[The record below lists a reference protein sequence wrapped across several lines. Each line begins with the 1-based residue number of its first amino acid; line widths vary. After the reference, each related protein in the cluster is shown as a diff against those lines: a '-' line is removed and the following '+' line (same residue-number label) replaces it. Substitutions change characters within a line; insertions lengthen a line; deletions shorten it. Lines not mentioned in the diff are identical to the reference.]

1 MAFTQLPT
9 GGGVPNVDLI
19 TQTLAKLQ
27 PDSALQNYARMHKN
41 DPYILSLATAESNR
55 RKALRLAAQGQNAG
69 PQPTVADQSI
79 AGMAPAP
86 VMTGSGG
93 TLQTGYGGPVTTGMA
108 SGGLPEDQGIA
119 QIPTPNMQGMADGG
133 IAGYEDDEEGMA
145 TGGMGGMFNFAQQSE
160 PVVRM
165 AEGGAIGFSKGGG
178 GLTEM
183 RKLVL
188 KELGETPTKYLQDP
202 DVKRTVDKLV
212 QERLGATATAAP
224 TAATSSS
231 AAPSKA
237 FEAGEKVRLKY
248 GPTLTKIGD
257 TLSNIGTTKTSKL
270 PVGGAVK
277 TAGVLGALPAGYE
290 AYQQGDFYNDPN
302 VSSFGK
308 AKQAFGTAAKAGIPM
323 LTTGLGS
330 FLGPLGTAGGMLGG
344 GALTA
349 YLDSEGMLTSKE
361 YEDWLKANPQ
371 ATPEQTKKA
380 AAKFIPTYSPND
392 QDNSEAKRLGL
403 KVNPNTMSKPV
414 EAKEPADTGA
424 GGAGGQGGVGGGG
437 GPGTSAQGIKDMYS
451 LFAGKPDE
459 RQAKLD
465 SIRSQMGSLAGSET
479 LQAQNYYKQLQ
490 DDIAARG
497 EYGKDREAKLKGREG
512 RIAKEEGQSGG
523 LALLEAGLAMMS
535 GTSPNAFANIG
546 QGAMVGTAA
555 YRKSMEKITDA
566 RDKLDDAYGRL
577 EDVRFNQKS
586 MDSKELR
593 EAKLGIDK
601 AANAGLRSLTDFAMK
616 EFDIGRD
623 EAKTMFGGAVNLEQS
638 RIAAAPGIARNKML
652 EKRFQGD
659 EKKMAEYGKVQKQ
672 VMASLDKDVDYQTA
686 TTQAAKDQIMQAR
699 MRSAMLNN
707 PFLSSYAMGIGFE
720 TAPTGKARNEDDD
733 I

>member
-1 MAFTQLPT
+1 MI
-9 GGGVPNVDLI
+9 NVNQI
-19 TQTLAKLQ
+19 TSTLRSM
-27 PDSALQNYARMHKN
+27 PDRALQQYAMMHKG
-41 DPYILSLATAESNR
+41 DPYILSLAVSESNQ
-55 RKALRLAAQGQNAG
+55 RKQLRMAGQGQAG
-69 PQPTVADQSI
+69 AMPQPKVADAAI
-79 AGMAPAP
+79 AGMAQQQP
-86 VMTGSGG
+86 
-93 TLQTGYGGPVTTGMA
+93 
-108 SGGLPEDQGIA
+108 PENQGIA

-165 AEGGAIGFSKGGG
+165 SGGGAIGFSKGGG

-212 QERLGATATAAP
+212 QERLGAAATAAP
-224 TAATSSS
+224 AAAKPTATPS

-380 AAKFIPTYSPND
+380 AAKFIPTYSPD
-392 QDNSEAKRLGL
+392 QQANAEAQRLGL
-403 KVNPNTMSKPV
+403 KVNPNTMSKLP
-414 EAKEPADTGA
+414 EAKEPAETGA
-424 GGAGGQGGVGGGG
+424 GGAGGQGGAGGGG
-437 GPGTSAQGIKDMYS
+437 GPGTSAQGIKDMYA

-459 RQAKLD
+459 RQAKRD
-465 SIRSQMGSLAGSET
+465 DIRGQLGALAGSET

-497 EYGKDREAKLKGREG
+497 EYGKEREAKLKGREG

-523 LALLEAGLAMMS
+523 LALLEAGLAMMA

-546 QGAMVGTAA
+546 QGAMAGTAA

-577 EDVRFNQKS
+577 EDVRFNQKN
-586 MDSKELR
+586 MDTKELR

-601 AANAGLRSLTDFAMK
+601 AANAGLKSLIQFAGQELDMDSK
-616 EFDIGRD
+616 E
-623 EAKTMFGGAVNLEQS
+623 ATTMFGGAINLEQS

>member
-1 MAFTQLPT
+1 MINVNEITSTLRGMPDRQL
-9 GGGVPNVDLI
+9 
-19 TQTLAKLQ
+19 QQ
-27 PDSALQNYARMHKN
+27 YAMMHKGN
-41 DPYILSLATAESNR
+41 PYILSLAISESNQ
-55 RKALRLAAQGQNAG
+55 RKQLRMAAQGQAG
-69 PQPTVADQSI
+69 GMPQPKVADAAI
-79 AGMAPAP
+79 AGMAAE
-86 VMTGSGG
+86 
-93 TLQTGYGGPVTTGMA
+93 Q
-108 SGGLPEDQGIA
+108 LPENRGIA
-119 QIPTPNMQGMADGG
+119 QIPAPNIQAMADGG
-133 IAGYEDDEEGMA
+133 IAGYDDAGM
-145 TGGMGGMFNFAQQSE
+145 TTSDMGGMFDFAQRSE

-165 AEGGAIGFSKGGG
+165 SGGGAVEFSKGGG

-188 KELGETPTKYLQDP
+188 KELQYTTTDYLQD
-202 DVKRTVDKLV
+202 DNVKRSVDKIV
-212 QERLGATATAAP
+212 QERLGTTAAAAKPTAAP
-224 TAATSSS
+224 A
-231 AAPSKA
+231 AAPTKS
-237 FEAGEKVRLKY
+237 FEAGQKY
-248 GPTLTKIGD
+248 GPTIRKVGD

-308 AKQAFGTAAKAGIPM
+308 AKQALGTAAKAGIPM
-323 LTTGLGS
+323 VTTGLGS
-330 FLGPLGTAGGMLGG
+330 FFGPFGTAGGMLGG

-371 ATPEQTKKA
+371 ATPEQSKKA

-392 QDNSEAKRLGL
+392 QDNAEAKRLGL
-403 KVNPNTMSKPV
+403 KVNPNTMSKVP
-414 EAKEPADTGA
+414 EAKEPADTGT
-424 GGAGGQGGVGGGG
+424 GGAGGQGGVGGG
-437 GPGTSAQGIKDMYS
+437 GPGTSAQGIKDMYA

-465 SIRSQMGSLAGSET
+465 SVRGQLGALAGSET

-523 LALLEAGLAMMS
+523 LALLEAGLAMMA

-546 QGAMVGTAA
+546 QGAMAGTAA

-638 RIAAAPGIARNKML
+638 RIAAGPGYQRNAMMA
-652 EKRFQGD
+652 KRFAGD
-659 EKKMAEYGKVQKQ
+659 DKKMAEFTKVQKQ
-672 VMASLDKDVDYQTA
+672 VMADLAKDVDYSTA
-686 TTQAAKDQIMQAR
+686 TSQAAKDKIYKDR
-699 MRSAMLNN
+699 LRSALSTN
-707 PFLSSYAMGIGFE
+707 PFLSAYAMNLGFE
-720 TAPTGKARNEDDD
+720 AEPTGTVRNADLD
-733 I
+733 